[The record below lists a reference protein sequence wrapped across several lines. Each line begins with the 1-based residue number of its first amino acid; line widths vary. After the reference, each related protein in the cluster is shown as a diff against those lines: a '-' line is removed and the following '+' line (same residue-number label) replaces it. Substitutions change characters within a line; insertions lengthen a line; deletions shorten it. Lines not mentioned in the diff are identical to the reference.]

1 MVPKREVS
9 FAPINGHCKR
19 DEAHP
24 KSARF
29 GSGLN
34 LLAVPMTHRS
44 GLGGRRFP
52 WPFSMEAVSAPANR
66 ITSI

>member
-44 GLGGRRFP
+44 GLGDGGSHDHSQWKPYPHRP
-52 WPFSMEAVSAPANR
+52 IE
-66 ITSI
+66 